1 MFLCTALYSLFYMV
15 HALQSQSEYGY
26 SSSAPCNNTSDFT
39 LQHADSEGTLLG
51 DLCSL
56 QPASSVSTLASSV
69 GEPQTE
75 GPGVEEEEDV
85 EEHSP
90 KRHSP
95 EQLCPSDVDPKL
107 GSAPSEGGLEEK
119 AQHQREE
126 EEEVVVE
133 EEEEG
138 DCYKEDILMG
148 DDQVADFASSMMAA
162 ISCWHYRAR
171 ALLSAPFTTVRLSAT
186 HGFFHFPV
194 PFHRLTDGP
203 LTLATTMA
211 AVHVACLPKHSHHA
225 ASACVADTS
234 RVGSVH
240 GGVGLC

>member
-1 MFLCTALYSLFYMV
+1 MAKVSF
-15 HALQSQSEYGY
+15 
-26 SSSAPCNNTSDFT
+26 APCNNTFDFT

-69 GEPQTE
+69 GEPQAE
-75 GPGVEEEEDV
+75 GPGVEEEDV

-107 GSAPSEGGLEEK
+107 GSAPSERGLEEK

-126 EEEVVVE
+126 EVVV
-133 EEEEG
+133 EEEG

-186 HGFFHFPV
+186 HGF
-194 PFHRLTDGP
+194 P
-203 LTLATTMA
+203 LSRSIPPG
-211 AVHVACLPKHSHHA
+211 LPTAH
-225 ASACVADTS
+225 
-234 RVGSVH
+234 
-240 GGVGLC
+240 